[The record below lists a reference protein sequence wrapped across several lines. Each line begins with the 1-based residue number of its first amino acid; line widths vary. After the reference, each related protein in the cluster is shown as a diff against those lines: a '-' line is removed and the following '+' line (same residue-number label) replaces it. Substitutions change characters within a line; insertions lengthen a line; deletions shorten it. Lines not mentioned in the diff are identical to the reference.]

1 MANDIDKTSPHYK
14 GEFGSIYEVNQ
25 KFPNGGVAGDYVEI
39 DGWAHYWNADRGT
52 WCVNAQRDSY
62 WDELLTNLTASLKLM
77 RGASYMGMATPST
90 QPDDSLVKRFYFA
103 KEAGT
108 YSHFGN
114 ISVPQGISILYSSNG
129 KQWILQNLLEI
140 SQGLGDSTTKVVSQ
154 KTLKDEIGK
163 KADASELAKKANIES
178 VDETIRQINGKFSTQ
193 EQKINKKANADEV
206 NNVVRELRLK
216 DSELVK
222 KLDQKA
228 EQSAVNAG
236 MRQLSSEVARK
247 ADKETVNAS
256 LDLKANKRDVV
267 KTNAAQDAEIS
278 RKANQQDVERSL
290 NILRKEIGER
300 TVVEG
305 NVNNNPDEEDLTS
318 KMGSNNREVLSLK
331 DREYNPLEFSGK
343 GYKILRKN
351 ILEVTCAI
359 TKIQVTKA
367 PTTDGYVSFI
377 VNGVETH
384 VDLVASTDN
393 TVALVA
399 KKIADKLSETM
410 NEYVTSVDGAL
421 VTCTRRFGGDV
432 TASSFSGVSTGSEA
446 TVSESSK
453 PELRNLLTPV
463 MINQPNTIYEIRY
476 DFDLNNTEITI
487 PEGCI
492 LDFQGGNFSNG
503 ILHTDKTIVLG
514 NPDSEI
520 IGTIYDKDG
529 IEISSKNKKKKCSA
543 FNVCSSFSMFG
554 DSLKMPNINDKRVFY
569 RDTGM
574 NKIWLCI
581 LLQYDDVN
589 NKVFIPDWYDDYHK
603 LGGLSGVVKYL
614 RHNMGCET
622 VCVKLHKNY
631 NFKNTANEPNAY
643 EEFCYKII
651 DEMKLI
657 NISTIFISNEEY
669 SRIIPGSIW
678 LECFKNIIQYA
689 HSKDIKVGFSMNQW
703 DKSIKNMDLE
713 LLNMIDK
720 PYENFYPSLNWKDE
734 KSSLSD
740 LPMMINTV
748 YTRLLKSK
756 KILMDRKTNAEYGIS
771 ECGIARCTKALR
783 YPYEFNAD
791 NLGDKDTTGNIFDLF
806 WRAILEGA
814 EKAGVYNIANWYLDE
829 SESSDIKKDTINFIF
844 CKVW

>member
-1 MANDIDKTSPHYK
+1 MVKLGSTLESSRKDGRLANSDNIYDK
-14 GEFGSIYEVNQ
+14 ELDMMQEEINQ
-25 KFPNGGVAGDYVEI
+25 KI
-39 DGWAHYWNADRGT
+39 
-52 WCVNAQRDSY
+52 S
-62 WDELLTNLTASLKLM
+62 SL
-77 RGASYMGMATPST
+77 AP
-90 QPDDSLVKRFYFA
+90 V
-103 KEAGT
+103 
-108 YSHFGN
+108 
-114 ISVPQGISILYSSNG
+114 
-129 KQWILQNLLEI
+129 
-140 SQGLGDSTTKVVSQ
+140 
-154 KTLKDEIGK
+154 
-163 KADASELAKKANIES
+163 
-178 VDETIRQINGKFSTQ
+178 
-193 EQKINKKANADEV
+193 
-206 NNVVRELRLK
+206 
-216 DSELVK
+216 
-222 KLDQKA
+222 
-228 EQSAVNAG
+228 
-236 MRQLSSEVARK
+236 
-247 ADKETVNAS
+247 
-256 LDLKANKRDVV
+256 
-267 KTNAAQDAEIS
+267 
-278 RKANQQDVERSL
+278 
-290 NILRKEIGER
+290 
-300 TVVEG
+300 
-305 NVNNNPDEEDLTS
+305 DEEDLTKS
-318 KMGSNNREVLSLK
+318 LDEDGRSVTKFANRS
-331 DREYNPLEFSGK
+331 YSPQNFSGK

-351 ILEVTCAI
+351 IKPVSLAV
-359 TKIQVTKA
+359 TKIVVSSV
-367 PTTDGYVSFI
+367 PTSDGYLAFI
-377 VNGVETH
+377 INGIETH
-384 VDLVASTDN
+384 VDVVASTDI
-393 TVALVA
+393 TTEKVAA
-399 KKIADKLSETM
+399 KIVLKLAEPM
-410 NEYVTSVDGAL
+410 VEYEVSQNASTITL
-421 VTCTRRFGGDV
+421 TRKFGGK
-432 TASSFSGVSTGSEA
+432 VST
-446 TVSESSK
+446 SSAFSAVGTGASCIITDSTK
-453 PELRNLLTPV
+453 IELRNILTPV

>member
-1 MANDIDKTSPHYK
+1 M
-14 GEFGSIYEVNQ
+14 
-25 KFPNGGVAGDYVEI
+25 
-39 DGWAHYWNADRGT
+39 
-52 WCVNAQRDSY
+52 
-62 WDELLTNLTASLKLM
+62 
-77 RGASYMGMATPST
+77 
-90 QPDDSLVKRFYFA
+90 
-103 KEAGT
+103 
-108 YSHFGN
+108 
-114 ISVPQGISILYSSNG
+114 
-129 KQWILQNLLEI
+129 
-140 SQGLGDSTTKVVSQ
+140 
-154 KTLKDEIGK
+154 
-163 KADASELAKKANIES
+163 
-178 VDETIRQINGKFSTQ
+178 
-193 EQKINKKANADEV
+193 
-206 NNVVRELRLK
+206 
-216 DSELVK
+216 
-222 KLDQKA
+222 
-228 EQSAVNAG
+228 
-236 MRQLSSEVARK
+236 
-247 ADKETVNAS
+247 
-256 LDLKANKRDVV
+256 DLKANKSDVV

-305 NVNNNPDEEDLTS
+305 DVNNNPDEEDLTS
-318 KMGSNNREVLSLK
+318 KMGSNNRAVLSLK

-351 ILEVTCAI
+351 LQEVTCAI

-367 PTTDGYVSFI
+367 PTTDGYVSI
-377 VNGVETH
+377 IINGVETH

-393 TVALVA
+393 TGALVA
-399 KKIADKLSETM
+399 KKIADRLSETM
-410 NEYVTSVDGAL
+410 DEYVTSIDGAL

-514 NPDSEI
+514 NPDSET

-783 YPYEFNAD
+783 YPYEFKAD

-814 EKAGVYNIANWYLDE
+814 EKAGVYNIANWFLDE

>member
-1 MANDIDKTSPHYK
+1 MPTFRQDPKLGTMVPLMKTDDYNDLSVTNRKIASESISREKLTSDVRASID
-14 GEFGSIYEVNQ
+14 
-25 KFPNGGVAGDYVEI
+25 
-39 DGWAHYWNADRGT
+39 
-52 WCVNAQRDSY
+52 
-62 WDELLTNLTASLKLM
+62 
-77 RGASYMGMATPST
+77 
-90 QPDDSLVKRFYFA
+90 
-103 KEAGT
+103 
-108 YSHFGN
+108 
-114 ISVPQGISILYSSNG
+114 
-129 KQWILQNLLEI
+129 
-140 SQGLGDSTTKVVSQ
+140 
-154 KTLKDEIGK
+154 K
-163 KADASELAKKANIES
+163 KADAE
-178 VDETIRQINGKFSTQ
+178 
-193 EQKINKKANADEV
+193 EV
-206 NNVVRELRLK
+206 NSALADLENRIGNRYIIEGDVTNFPDDEDLVSIKEEGNYVLK
-216 DSELVK
+216 F
-222 KLDQKA
+222 
-228 EQSAVNAG
+228 
-236 MRQLSSEVARK
+236 
-247 ADKETVNAS
+247 ADKTY
-256 LDLKANKRDVV
+256 DPQK
-267 KTNAAQDAEIS
+267 
-278 RKANQQDVERSL
+278 
-290 NILRKEIGER
+290 
-300 TVVEG
+300 
-305 NVNNNPDEEDLTS
+305 
-318 KMGSNNREVLSLK
+318 
-331 DREYNPLEFSGK
+331 FSGK
-343 GYKILRKN
+343 GYKILRRN
-351 ILEVTCAI
+351 IKPESIAV
-359 TKIQVTKA
+359 TKIRVESAPLADGTLSFTINGKETQVVVFA
-367 PTTDGYVSFI
+367 SIDNTTS
-377 VNGVETH
+377 
-384 VDLVASTDN
+384 LVAQKVASVLQESMEWYDN
-393 TVALVA
+393 V
-399 KKIADKLSETM
+399 
-410 NEYVTSVDGAL
+410 SVDASLITLTRKPGNS
-421 VTCTRRFGGDV
+421 VTPSAFSTSTTGVVCTITD
-432 TASSFSGVSTGSEA
+432 STKREY
-446 TVSESSK
+446 
-453 PELRNLLTPV
+453 RNILTPV

-771 ECGIARCTKALR
+771 ECGIARRTKALR

>member
-1 MANDIDKTSPHYK
+1 MVKL
-14 GEFGSIYEVNQ
+14 GS
-25 KFPNGGVAGDYVEI
+25 
-39 DGWAHYWNADRGT
+39 T
-52 WCVNAQRDSY
+52 
-62 WDELLTNLTASLKLM
+62 
-77 RGASYMGMATPST
+77 
-90 QPDDSLVKRFYFA
+90 
-103 KEAGT
+103 
-108 YSHFGN
+108 
-114 ISVPQGISILYSSNG
+114 
-129 KQWILQNLLEI
+129 LE
-140 SQGLGDSTTKVVSQ
+140 S
-154 KTLKDEIGK
+154 
-163 KADASELAKKANIES
+163 
-178 VDETIRQINGKFSTQ
+178 
-193 EQKINKKANADEV
+193 
-206 NNVVRELRLK
+206 
-216 DSELVK
+216 
-222 KLDQKA
+222 
-228 EQSAVNAG
+228 
-236 MRQLSSEVARK
+236 
-247 ADKETVNAS
+247 
-256 LDLKANKRDVV
+256 
-267 KTNAAQDAEIS
+267 S
-278 RKANQQDVERSL
+278 RKDKRLANSD
-290 NILRKEIGER
+290 NIYDKRLGKMQEEINQEVSFLS
-300 TVVEG
+300 TI
-305 NVNNNPDEEDLTS
+305 DEEDLTRS
-318 KMGSNNREVLSLK
+318 FDDNGRSVTKFA
-331 DREYNPLEFSGK
+331 DRPYSHQNFSGK

-351 ILEVTCAI
+351 IKPVTIAV
-359 TKIQVTKA
+359 TKIVVSSVPTSDGYISFIINGIESHVDVVA
-367 PTTDGYVSFI
+367 SSDATTDKVAGKIVAKLSATMTEYEVSK
-377 VNGVETH
+377 
-384 VDLVASTDN
+384 DASTI
-393 TVALVA
+393 TLIR
-399 KKIADKLSETM
+399 K
-410 NEYVTSVDGAL
+410 
-421 VTCTRRFGGDV
+421 FGGEISQ
-432 TASSFSGVSTGSEA
+432 ASSFNAVGTGASCIITDSTNI
-446 TVSESSK
+446 
-453 PELRNLLTPV
+453 ELRNILTPV

-476 DFDLNNTEITI
+476 DFDLNNNEIAI

-529 IEISSKNKKKKCSA
+529 IEISPKTKKKKQSA
-543 FNVCSSFSMFG
+543 FNICSSFSMFG

-657 NISTIFISNEEY
+657 NINTIFISNEEY

-689 HSKDIKVGFSMNQW
+689 HSKDIKVGFSINQW
-703 DKSIKNMDLE
+703 DNSIKNIDLE

-720 PYENFYPSLNWKDE
+720 PYENFYPELNWKDE

-748 YTRLLKSK
+748 YTRLLHSK
-756 KILMDRKTNAEYGIS
+756 KILTDRKPNAEYGIS
-771 ECGIARCTKALR
+771 ECGISRYTKALR
-783 YPYEFNAD
+783 YPYEFNIN

-814 EKAGVYNIANWYLDE
+814 EKAGVYNIANWFLDE
-829 SESSDIKKDTINFIF
+829 SESSDIKKDTINYIF

>member
-1 MANDIDKTSPHYK
+1 MPTFRQDPKLGTMVPLMKTDDYNDLSVTNRKIASESISREKLTSDVRASID
-14 GEFGSIYEVNQ
+14 
-25 KFPNGGVAGDYVEI
+25 
-39 DGWAHYWNADRGT
+39 
-52 WCVNAQRDSY
+52 
-62 WDELLTNLTASLKLM
+62 
-77 RGASYMGMATPST
+77 
-90 QPDDSLVKRFYFA
+90 
-103 KEAGT
+103 
-108 YSHFGN
+108 
-114 ISVPQGISILYSSNG
+114 
-129 KQWILQNLLEI
+129 
-140 SQGLGDSTTKVVSQ
+140 
-154 KTLKDEIGK
+154 K
-163 KADASELAKKANIES
+163 KADAE
-178 VDETIRQINGKFSTQ
+178 
-193 EQKINKKANADEV
+193 EV
-206 NNVVRELRLK
+206 NSALADLENRIGNRYIIEGDVTNFPDDEDLVSIKEEGNYVLK
-216 DSELVK
+216 F
-222 KLDQKA
+222 
-228 EQSAVNAG
+228 
-236 MRQLSSEVARK
+236 
-247 ADKETVNAS
+247 ADKTY
-256 LDLKANKRDVV
+256 DPQK
-267 KTNAAQDAEIS
+267 
-278 RKANQQDVERSL
+278 
-290 NILRKEIGER
+290 
-300 TVVEG
+300 
-305 NVNNNPDEEDLTS
+305 
-318 KMGSNNREVLSLK
+318 
-331 DREYNPLEFSGK
+331 FSGK
-343 GYKILRKN
+343 GYKILRRN
-351 ILEVTCAI
+351 IKPESIAV
-359 TKIQVTKA
+359 TKIRVESA
-367 PTTDGYVSFI
+367 PLADGTLSFTINGKETLVVVSASIDNTTS
-377 VNGVETH
+377 
-384 VDLVASTDN
+384 LVAQK
-393 TVALVA
+393 VASVLQESMEWYDDV
-399 KKIADKLSETM
+399 
-410 NEYVTSVDGAL
+410 SVDASLITLARKPGNS
-421 VTCTRRFGGDV
+421 VTPSVFSTSTTGVVCTITD
-432 TASSFSGVSTGSEA
+432 STKREY
-446 TVSESSK
+446 
-453 PELRNLLTPV
+453 RNILTPV

-756 KILMDRKTNAEYGIS
+756 KILTDRKPNAEYGIS

-814 EKAGVYNIANWYLDE
+814 EKAGVYNIANWFLDE

>member
-1 MANDIDKTSPHYK
+1 MPTFRQDPKLGTMVPLMKTDDYNDLSVTNRKIASESISREKLTSDVRASID
-14 GEFGSIYEVNQ
+14 
-25 KFPNGGVAGDYVEI
+25 
-39 DGWAHYWNADRGT
+39 
-52 WCVNAQRDSY
+52 
-62 WDELLTNLTASLKLM
+62 
-77 RGASYMGMATPST
+77 
-90 QPDDSLVKRFYFA
+90 
-103 KEAGT
+103 
-108 YSHFGN
+108 
-114 ISVPQGISILYSSNG
+114 
-129 KQWILQNLLEI
+129 
-140 SQGLGDSTTKVVSQ
+140 
-154 KTLKDEIGK
+154 K
-163 KADASELAKKANIES
+163 KADAE
-178 VDETIRQINGKFSTQ
+178 
-193 EQKINKKANADEV
+193 EV
-206 NNVVRELRLK
+206 NSALADLENRIGNRYIIEGDVTNFPDDEDLVSIKEEGNYVLK
-216 DSELVK
+216 F
-222 KLDQKA
+222 
-228 EQSAVNAG
+228 
-236 MRQLSSEVARK
+236 
-247 ADKETVNAS
+247 ADKTY
-256 LDLKANKRDVV
+256 DPQK
-267 KTNAAQDAEIS
+267 
-278 RKANQQDVERSL
+278 
-290 NILRKEIGER
+290 
-300 TVVEG
+300 
-305 NVNNNPDEEDLTS
+305 
-318 KMGSNNREVLSLK
+318 
-331 DREYNPLEFSGK
+331 FSGK
-343 GYKILRKN
+343 GYKILRRN
-351 ILEVTCAI
+351 IKPESIAV
-359 TKIQVTKA
+359 TKIRVESA
-367 PTTDGYVSFI
+367 PLADGTLSFTINGKETLVVVSASIDNTTS
-377 VNGVETH
+377 
-384 VDLVASTDN
+384 LVAQK
-393 TVALVA
+393 VASVLQESMEWYDDV
-399 KKIADKLSETM
+399 
-410 NEYVTSVDGAL
+410 SVDASLITLARKPGNS
-421 VTCTRRFGGDV
+421 VTPSAFSTSTTGVVCTITD
-432 TASSFSGVSTGSEA
+432 STKREY
-446 TVSESSK
+446 
-453 PELRNLLTPV
+453 RNILTPV

-756 KILMDRKTNAEYGIS
+756 KILTDRKPNAEYGIS

>member
-1 MANDIDKTSPHYK
+1 MVKLGSTLESSRKDGRLANSDNIYDK
-14 GEFGSIYEVNQ
+14 ELDMMQEEINQ
-25 KFPNGGVAGDYVEI
+25 KI
-39 DGWAHYWNADRGT
+39 
-52 WCVNAQRDSY
+52 S
-62 WDELLTNLTASLKLM
+62 SL
-77 RGASYMGMATPST
+77 A
-90 QPDDSLVKRFYFA
+90 LV
-103 KEAGT
+103 
-108 YSHFGN
+108 
-114 ISVPQGISILYSSNG
+114 
-129 KQWILQNLLEI
+129 
-140 SQGLGDSTTKVVSQ
+140 
-154 KTLKDEIGK
+154 
-163 KADASELAKKANIES
+163 
-178 VDETIRQINGKFSTQ
+178 
-193 EQKINKKANADEV
+193 
-206 NNVVRELRLK
+206 
-216 DSELVK
+216 
-222 KLDQKA
+222 
-228 EQSAVNAG
+228 
-236 MRQLSSEVARK
+236 
-247 ADKETVNAS
+247 
-256 LDLKANKRDVV
+256 
-267 KTNAAQDAEIS
+267 
-278 RKANQQDVERSL
+278 
-290 NILRKEIGER
+290 
-300 TVVEG
+300 
-305 NVNNNPDEEDLTS
+305 DEEDLTKS
-318 KMGSNNREVLSLK
+318 LDEDGRSVTKFANRS
-331 DREYNPLEFSGK
+331 YSPQNFSGK

-351 ILEVTCAI
+351 IKPVSLAV
-359 TKIQVTKA
+359 TKIVVSSV
-367 PTTDGYVSFI
+367 PTSDGYLAFI
-377 VNGVETH
+377 INGIETH
-384 VDLVASTDN
+384 VDVVASTDI
-393 TVALVA
+393 TTEKVAA
-399 KKIADKLSETM
+399 KIVLKLAESM
-410 NEYVTSVDGAL
+410 VEYEVSQNASTITL
-421 VTCTRRFGGDV
+421 TRKFGGK
-432 TASSFSGVSTGSEA
+432 VSTSSAFSAVGTGSSCII
-446 TVSESSK
+446 TDSTK
-453 PELRNLLTPV
+453 IELRNILTPV
-463 MINQPNTIYEIRY
+463 MINHTNTIYEIRY

-756 KILMDRKTNAEYGIS
+756 KILTDRKPNAEYGIS

-814 EKAGVYNIANWYLDE
+814 EKAGVYNIANWFLDE

>member
-1 MANDIDKTSPHYK
+1 MPTFRQDPKLGTMVPLMKTDDYNDLSVTNRKIASESISREKLTSDVRASID
-14 GEFGSIYEVNQ
+14 
-25 KFPNGGVAGDYVEI
+25 
-39 DGWAHYWNADRGT
+39 
-52 WCVNAQRDSY
+52 
-62 WDELLTNLTASLKLM
+62 
-77 RGASYMGMATPST
+77 
-90 QPDDSLVKRFYFA
+90 
-103 KEAGT
+103 
-108 YSHFGN
+108 
-114 ISVPQGISILYSSNG
+114 
-129 KQWILQNLLEI
+129 
-140 SQGLGDSTTKVVSQ
+140 
-154 KTLKDEIGK
+154 K
-163 KADASELAKKANIES
+163 KADAE
-178 VDETIRQINGKFSTQ
+178 
-193 EQKINKKANADEV
+193 EV
-206 NNVVRELRLK
+206 NSALADLENRIGNRYIIEGDVTNFPDDEDLVSIKEEGNYVLK
-216 DSELVK
+216 F
-222 KLDQKA
+222 
-228 EQSAVNAG
+228 
-236 MRQLSSEVARK
+236 
-247 ADKETVNAS
+247 ADKTY
-256 LDLKANKRDVV
+256 DPQK
-267 KTNAAQDAEIS
+267 
-278 RKANQQDVERSL
+278 
-290 NILRKEIGER
+290 
-300 TVVEG
+300 
-305 NVNNNPDEEDLTS
+305 
-318 KMGSNNREVLSLK
+318 
-331 DREYNPLEFSGK
+331 FSGK
-343 GYKILRKN
+343 GYKILRRN
-351 ILEVTCAI
+351 IKPESIAV
-359 TKIQVTKA
+359 TKIRVESAPLADGTLSFTINGKETQVVVFA
-367 PTTDGYVSFI
+367 SIDNTTS
-377 VNGVETH
+377 
-384 VDLVASTDN
+384 LVAQKVASVLQESMEWYDN
-393 TVALVA
+393 V
-399 KKIADKLSETM
+399 
-410 NEYVTSVDGAL
+410 SVDASLITLTRKPGNS
-421 VTCTRRFGGDV
+421 VTPSAFSTSTTGVVCTITD
-432 TASSFSGVSTGSEA
+432 STKREY
-446 TVSESSK
+446 
-453 PELRNLLTPV
+453 RNILTPV

-569 RDTGM
+569 RDTGT

-703 DKSIKNMDLE
+703 DKSIKNIDLE

-814 EKAGVYNIANWYLDE
+814 EKAGVYNIANWFLDE

>member
-1 MANDIDKTSPHYK
+1 MPTFRQDPKLGTMVPLMKTDDYNDLSVTNRKIASESISREKLTSDVRASID
-14 GEFGSIYEVNQ
+14 
-25 KFPNGGVAGDYVEI
+25 
-39 DGWAHYWNADRGT
+39 
-52 WCVNAQRDSY
+52 
-62 WDELLTNLTASLKLM
+62 
-77 RGASYMGMATPST
+77 
-90 QPDDSLVKRFYFA
+90 
-103 KEAGT
+103 
-108 YSHFGN
+108 
-114 ISVPQGISILYSSNG
+114 
-129 KQWILQNLLEI
+129 
-140 SQGLGDSTTKVVSQ
+140 
-154 KTLKDEIGK
+154 K
-163 KADASELAKKANIES
+163 KADAE
-178 VDETIRQINGKFSTQ
+178 
-193 EQKINKKANADEV
+193 EV
-206 NNVVRELRLK
+206 NSALADLENRIGNRYIIEGDVTNFPDDEDLVSIKEEGNYVLK
-216 DSELVK
+216 F
-222 KLDQKA
+222 
-228 EQSAVNAG
+228 
-236 MRQLSSEVARK
+236 
-247 ADKETVNAS
+247 ADKTY
-256 LDLKANKRDVV
+256 DPQK
-267 KTNAAQDAEIS
+267 
-278 RKANQQDVERSL
+278 
-290 NILRKEIGER
+290 
-300 TVVEG
+300 
-305 NVNNNPDEEDLTS
+305 
-318 KMGSNNREVLSLK
+318 
-331 DREYNPLEFSGK
+331 FSGK
-343 GYKILRKN
+343 GYKILRRN
-351 ILEVTCAI
+351 IKPESIAV
-359 TKIQVTKA
+359 TKIRVESAPLADGTLSFTINGKETQVVVFA
-367 PTTDGYVSFI
+367 SIDNTTS
-377 VNGVETH
+377 
-384 VDLVASTDN
+384 LVAQKVASVLQESMEWYDN
-393 TVALVA
+393 V
-399 KKIADKLSETM
+399 
-410 NEYVTSVDGAL
+410 SVDASLITLTRKPGNS
-421 VTCTRRFGGDV
+421 VTPSAFSTSTTGVVCTITD
-432 TASSFSGVSTGSEA
+432 STKREY
-446 TVSESSK
+446 
-453 PELRNLLTPV
+453 RNILTPV

-589 NKVFIPDWYDDYHK
+589 NKVFIPDWYDDYRK

-703 DKSIKNMDLE
+703 DKSIKNIDLE

-814 EKAGVYNIANWYLDE
+814 EKAGVYNIANWFLDE

>member
-1 MANDIDKTSPHYK
+1 MPTFRQDPKLGTMVPLMKTDDYNDLSVTNRKIASESISREKLTSDVRASID
-14 GEFGSIYEVNQ
+14 
-25 KFPNGGVAGDYVEI
+25 
-39 DGWAHYWNADRGT
+39 
-52 WCVNAQRDSY
+52 
-62 WDELLTNLTASLKLM
+62 
-77 RGASYMGMATPST
+77 
-90 QPDDSLVKRFYFA
+90 
-103 KEAGT
+103 
-108 YSHFGN
+108 
-114 ISVPQGISILYSSNG
+114 
-129 KQWILQNLLEI
+129 
-140 SQGLGDSTTKVVSQ
+140 
-154 KTLKDEIGK
+154 K
-163 KADASELAKKANIES
+163 KADAE
-178 VDETIRQINGKFSTQ
+178 
-193 EQKINKKANADEV
+193 EV
-206 NNVVRELRLK
+206 NSALADLENRIGNRYIIEGDVTNFPDDEDLVSIKEEGNYVLK
-216 DSELVK
+216 F
-222 KLDQKA
+222 
-228 EQSAVNAG
+228 
-236 MRQLSSEVARK
+236 
-247 ADKETVNAS
+247 ADKTY
-256 LDLKANKRDVV
+256 DPQK
-267 KTNAAQDAEIS
+267 
-278 RKANQQDVERSL
+278 
-290 NILRKEIGER
+290 
-300 TVVEG
+300 
-305 NVNNNPDEEDLTS
+305 
-318 KMGSNNREVLSLK
+318 
-331 DREYNPLEFSGK
+331 FSGK
-343 GYKILRKN
+343 GYKILRRN
-351 ILEVTCAI
+351 IKPESIAV
-359 TKIQVTKA
+359 TKIRVESAPLADGTLSFTINGKETQVVVFA
-367 PTTDGYVSFI
+367 SIDNTTS
-377 VNGVETH
+377 
-384 VDLVASTDN
+384 LVAQKVASVLQESMEWYDN
-393 TVALVA
+393 V
-399 KKIADKLSETM
+399 
-410 NEYVTSVDGAL
+410 SVDASLITLTRKPGNS
-421 VTCTRRFGGDV
+421 VTPSAFSTSTTGVVCTITD
-432 TASSFSGVSTGSEA
+432 STKREY
-446 TVSESSK
+446 
-453 PELRNLLTPV
+453 RNILTPV

-783 YPYEFNAD
+783 YPYEFKAD

-814 EKAGVYNIANWYLDE
+814 EKAGVYNIANWFLDE